1 MKWFYNLRTAVK
13 LISAF
18 VLVSVILC
26 FVGFYGISN
35 LSKMDESIEDMYNN
49 RLTPIAYL
57 GEANEL
63 FLTNRI
69 NIRDINTLAKTEV
82 KKQEYRDKLHKNVQS
97 IEEIMSKY
105 SKTRLREEELEKMKD
120 YPAIWQRYVISVD
133 QAIEMD
139 KKIISNDEYTNYLL
153 TGDLQLSTTEMTDF
167 LQSLIDIN
175 MKQAQGSIE
184 FADDLYQSSR
194 LITFS
199 ITIIALLISV
209 GFGYLISQIIARP
222 LNQVMR
228 LLGKVA
234 NGDLSETS
242 KLNSKD
248 EIGKLA
254 NSVNEMVLNLRRTV
268 GGILSSAESVSAAA
282 QQISASTE
290 EVASSS
296 MSQATAAQ
304 TMNELF
310 RELSEAINSVA
321 QSAEHASELSDQTMR
336 IAQDGGAV
344 VTDSIQGM
352 TLLNN
357 QMSRL
362 EEGSDKIGE
371 IVAVIDDIAKQTNLL
386 ALNAAIEAAR
396 AGEQGRGFAVVA
408 NEVRKLAERSSE
420 ATKQVTNIIKEMQ
433 KNTAQSVN
441 SVVEGVA
448 FSQKNGEAFD
458 HILSMVND
466 TAHKVTEIA
475 AASEEQAAQSSEV
488 MYSIESISAA
498 TEEMAASSGETAM
511 TANALAQLA
520 EELNALVSIFKVK

>member
-18 VLVSVILC
+18 LLVSAILC
-26 FVGFYGISN
+26 FVGFYGITN
-35 LSKMDESIEDMYNN
+35 LSKMDRSIVDMYEN

-69 NIRDINTLAKTEV
+69 NIRDINTMAKTAAE
-82 KKQEYRDKLHKNVQS
+82 KKEYEDKIHKNVQS
-97 IEEIMSKY
+97 IEEIMGKY
-105 SKTRLREEELEKMKD
+105 SKTALREEELAIMKD
-120 YPAIWQRYVISVD
+120 YPEIWQRYITSLD
-133 QAIEMD
+133 DTIEID
-139 KKIISNDEYTNYLL
+139 KTNISNEKYTNYLRES
-153 TGDLQLSTTEMTDF
+153 DLQTATTELTNF
-167 LQSLIDIN
+167 LQKLIDIN
-175 MKQAQGSIE
+175 MKQAQGSIVN
-184 FADDLYQSSR
+184 ANDLYQSSR

-199 ITIIALLISV
+199 VTIVALLISI
-209 GFGYLISQIIARP
+209 GLGLLISQIIARP

-242 KLNSKD
+242 NLESKD
-248 EIGKLA
+248 EIGMLA
-254 NSVNEMVLNLRRTV
+254 YSVNEMVLNLRRTV
-268 GGILSSAESVSAAA
+268 SSISSSAESVSAAA

-290 EVASSS
+290 EVASGS
-296 MSQATAAQ
+296 MSQASAAQ

-310 RELSEAINSVA
+310 RELSAAINSVA
-321 QSAEHASELSDQTMR
+321 QSAEQASELSDQTMR
-336 IAQDGGAV
+336 IAQDGGIVVKNSVEGMAV
-344 VTDSIQGM
+344 LDT
-352 TLLNN
+352 

-362 EEGSDKIGE
+362 AEDSDKIGE
-371 IVAVIDDIAKQTNLL
+371 IIAVIEDIAQQTNLL

-408 NEVRKLAERSSE
+408 NEVRKLAERSSG
-420 ATKQVTNIIKEMQ
+420 ATKQITGIIKEMQ
-433 KNTAQSVN
+433 KNTQHSVN
-441 SVVEGVA
+441 AVVEGVA
-448 FSQKNGEAFD
+448 FSQKNGEAFE
-458 HILSMVND
+458 HILTMVND

-488 MYSIESISAA
+488 MFSIESISAA
-498 TEEMAASSGETAM
+498 TEEMAASSSETAT

-520 EELNALVSIFKVK
+520 EELNSLVSIFKVK

>member
-1 MKWFYNLRTAVK
+1 
-13 LISAF
+13 
-18 VLVSVILC
+18 
-26 FVGFYGISN
+26 
-35 LSKMDESIEDMYNN
+35 
-49 RLTPIAYL
+49 
-57 GEANEL
+57 
-63 FLTNRI
+63 
-69 NIRDINTLAKTEV
+69 
-82 KKQEYRDKLHKNVQS
+82 
-97 IEEIMSKY
+97 
-105 SKTRLREEELEKMKD
+105 
-120 YPAIWQRYVISVD
+120 
-133 QAIEMD
+133 
-139 KKIISNDEYTNYLL
+139 
-153 TGDLQLSTTEMTDF
+153 
-167 LQSLIDIN
+167 
-175 MKQAQGSIE
+175 
-184 FADDLYQSSR
+184 

-199 ITIIALLISV
+199 ITVIALLISV

-222 LNQVMR
+222 LNQVMH

-242 KLNSKD
+242 NLNSKD

-296 MSQATAAQ
+296 MSQASAAQ

-321 QSAEHASELSDQTMR
+321 QSAEHASEMSDQTMV
-336 IAQDGGAV
+336 IAQDGGSV
-344 VTDSIQGM
+344 VTESIQGM
-352 TLLNN
+352 TVLNN
-357 QMSRL
+357 HMSRL
-362 EEGSDKIGE
+362 EEDSDRIGKI
-371 IVAVIDDIAKQTNLL
+371 IAVIDDIAKQTNLL
-386 ALNAAIEAAR
+386 ALNAAIEAAH

-408 NEVRKLAERSSE
+408 NEVRKLAERSSQ
-420 ATKQVTNIIKEMQ
+420 ATSQITSIITEMQ
-433 KNTAQSVN
+433 MNTQQSVN
-441 SVVEGVA
+441 AVLEGVA
-448 FSQKNGEAFD
+448 FSRKNGEAFD
-458 HILSMVND
+458 HILSMVKD

>member
-1 MKWFYNLRTAVK
+1 MKWYYNLRTAVK

-18 VLVSVILC
+18 VLVSIIVG
-26 FVGFYGISN
+26 FVGIYGLSN
-35 LSKMDESIEDMYNN
+35 LSDMNRSIVDMYDN
-49 RLTPIAYL
+49 RLTPIADL
-57 GEANEL
+57 GKANEL

-69 NIRDINTLAKTEV
+69 NIRDLKTMAKTEAI
-82 KKQEYRDKLHKNVQS
+82 KKEYRDNLHKNVQS
-97 IEEIMSKY
+97 IEDIMIKY
-105 SKTRLREEELEKMKD
+105 SKTTLKKEEVEKMKD
-120 YPAIWQRYVISVD
+120 YPEIWQRYIKSVD
-133 QAIEMD
+133 HAIAMD
-139 KKIISNDEYTNYLL
+139 KMNINEDQYTDYLQ
-153 TGDLQLSTTEMTDF
+153 TGDLQVSSTEMTNF
-167 LQSLIDIN
+167 LQDLININ
-175 MKQAQGSIE
+175 IKQAEGSSNSANKL
-184 FADDLYQSSR
+184 FHSSR

-199 ITIIALLISV
+199 ITIIALLVSV
-209 GFGYLISQIIARP
+209 GFGYLISQIISRP
-222 LNQVMR
+222 LNQMMR
-228 LLGKVA
+228 LLDKVA

-242 KLNSKD
+242 NLDSKD
-248 EIGKLA
+248 EIGKLG

-296 MSQATAAQ
+296 MSQASAAQ

-321 QSAEHASELSDQTMR
+321 QRAEHASEMSDQTMV
-336 IAQDGGAV
+336 IAQDGGGV
-344 VTDSIQGM
+344 VTESIQGM

-357 QMSRL
+357 HMSRL
-362 EEGSDKIGE
+362 EEDSDRIGKI
-371 IVAVIDDIAKQTNLL
+371 IAVIDDIAKQTNLL
-386 ALNAAIEAAR
+386 ALNAAIEAAH

-408 NEVRKLAERSSE
+408 NEVRKLAERSSQ
-420 ATKQVTNIIKEMQ
+420 ATSQITSIITEMQ
-433 KNTAQSVN
+433 MNTQQSVN
-441 SVVEGVA
+441 AVLEGVA
-448 FSQKNGEAFD
+448 FSRKNGEAFD
-458 HILSMVND
+458 HILTMVND

-520 EELNALVSIFKVK
+520 EELNTLVSIFKVK